1 MLLVTIQRE
10 TANEGLFAG
19 ANGAA
24 LLASACELAFYT
36 VKCSVLNAE
45 ELRREGG
52 LEQLATSLYRYV
64 RACVYLSIYPC

>member
-10 TANEGLFAG
+10 TANEGLFSAT
-19 ANGAA
+19 NGAA
-24 LLASACELAFYT
+24 LLASACELAFFT

-52 LEQLATSLYRYV
+52 LDQLATSLLRFV
-64 RACVYLSIYPC
+64 MAFFFCFLF

>member
-10 TANEGLFAG
+10 TTNEALFSASG
-19 ANGAA
+19 SAA
-24 LLASACELAFYT
+24 LLASACELAFHT

-52 LEQLATSLYRYV
+52 IDQLAAALDRSVARV
-64 RACVYLSIYPC
+64 CFR